1 MIDHDLDQENLLDPL
16 GIDLAPFT
24 GYEVNHH
31 CPLCNALL
39 REFTHEQVEDNGSI
53 KTVGHR
59 LECRRCNETTAY
71 MRSLERAAAAVAQWK
86 DKVP

>member
-1 MIDHDLDQENLLDPL
+1 MIDHDLDQENRKDPL
-16 GIDLAPFT
+16 DLTLVPFT
-24 GYEVNHH
+24 GYEVNRH

-39 REFTHEQVEDNGSI
+39 REFTQEQVEDNGSI

-71 MRSLERAAAAVAQWK
+71 MRSVERAAAATKEWK
-86 DKVP
+86 